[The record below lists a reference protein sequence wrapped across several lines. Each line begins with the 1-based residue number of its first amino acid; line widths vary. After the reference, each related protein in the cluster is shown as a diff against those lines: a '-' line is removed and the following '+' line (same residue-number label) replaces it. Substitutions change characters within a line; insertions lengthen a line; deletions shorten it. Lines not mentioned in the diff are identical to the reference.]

1 MQVNRIKV
9 VIRVDDKSFSDNM
22 IVIVNFV
29 DFQPLIRFCSYV
41 ASIYVCMCA

>member
-9 VIRVDDKSFSDNM
+9 VIRVNKSFSDSM